1 MQTNN
6 VSEVIIA
13 AFAMPVLFS
22 VVLIW
27 FLFAFQKKRYQYEVE
42 KKDAMLREQQLMIQR
57 QEAVQTERNRIA
69 GEMHDELGSGLTLI
83 KYLSDGLASKTSEPG
98 MLEDINKIANYSSGL
113 VRNMSEIIWAM
124 NSRFDN
130 LEGLIGY
137 VRRFVAEYLDDRG
150 IENRFVCPEV
160 PKGITLTVEKR
171 RNVFLVIKET
181 IHNAVKYS
189 GADAIRVTVSLDGS
203 LVFLIEELGGKGFD
217 PEEFAGKGNGLYN
230 MKKRMDLV
238 GGTIRYEKKT
248 TSMCTEIC
256 IPIDYEADKKESM
269 ER

>member
-1 MQTNN
+1 MSQDFVDNL
-6 VSEVIIA
+6 VIV
-13 AFAMPVLFS
+13 AFFMPA
-22 VVLIW
+22 
-27 FLFAFQKKRYQYEVE
+27 FLTLLLVGFFFAFQKKKYQYENE
-42 KKDAMLREQQLMIQR
+42 KKDAMLREQALVIQR
-57 QEAVQTERNRIA
+57 QEAVQIERNRIA

-83 KYLSDGLASKTSEPG
+83 KYLSDSIVPRVSDAAVV
-98 MLEDINKIANYSSGL
+98 EDVNKIANYSSGL

-137 VRRFVAEYLDDRG
+137 VRRFVAEYLDDRN

-238 GGTIRYEKKT
+238 SGSIRYEKKP
-248 TSMCTEIC
+248 TSMCTYISLPLDNEPSLNINQ
-256 IPIDYEADKKESM
+256 
-269 ER
+269 